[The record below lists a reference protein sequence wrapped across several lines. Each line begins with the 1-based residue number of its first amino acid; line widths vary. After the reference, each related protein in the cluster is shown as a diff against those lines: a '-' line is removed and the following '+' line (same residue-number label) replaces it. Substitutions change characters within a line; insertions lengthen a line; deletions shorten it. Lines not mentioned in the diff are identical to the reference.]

1 MKKIMFNSVVF
12 DVDSTLVT
20 IEGLDFI
27 ASFKGKNKQIKK
39 LTSLSMNGG
48 LPMREAMKIKM
59 EAISPNYQD
68 IIRMGEQ
75 YIKSIT
81 KGAVETIAVLKK
93 NGVKVWIVTGNFQ
106 PAVGMLAK
114 YLGISKTRVI
124 TNRIFFDKNNNYDSF
139 DIENPLSNNGGK
151 ALIVNKFKSKM
162 GRTVFIGD
170 GSTDLETKDFVDLFI
185 GFGGVVTRPA
195 IKNKS
200 DVYVDGP
207 LTSVLPHILNI

>member
-93 NGVKVWIVTGNFQ
+93 MG
-106 PAVGMLAK
+106 
-114 YLGISKTRVI
+114 SK
-124 TNRIFFDKNNNYDSF
+124 
-139 DIENPLSNNGGK
+139 
-151 ALIVNKFKSKM
+151 
-162 GRTVFIGD
+162 
-170 GSTDLETKDFVDLFI
+170 
-185 GFGGVVTRPA
+185 FG
-195 IKNKS
+195 
-200 DVYVDGP
+200 
-207 LTSVLPHILNI
+207 L